1 MDKRGKSWI
10 FPAGSRIRSVR
21 LFGMRPFRTR
31 QRRRGMKTLA
41 KPKDSPAISRRQGE
55 AVPANIGSEGGKIR
69 RIWFYRYIPND
80 H

>member
-1 MDKRGKSWI
+1 
-10 FPAGSRIRSVR
+10 
-21 LFGMRPFRTR
+21 
-31 QRRRGMKTLA
+31 MKTLA